1 MIELLGWMGL
11 TASVVIQIYH
21 HYMYSN
27 YDQVYKFIKKRYGSG
42 ADNIE
47 FPSKEDHSQKV
58 KKYSYYTA
66 FCAAGLIIINLYLYS
81 Q

>member
-11 TASVVIQIYH
+11 TASLVIMIYH

-27 YDQVYKFIKKRYGSG
+27 YDQVYKFIKKRYGAG
-42 ADNIE
+42 AENVE
-47 FPSKEDHSQKV
+47 FPSKEDYSQKV

>member
-11 TASVVIQIYH
+11 AASIVMMIYH
-21 HYMYSN
+21 QYMHSN
-27 YDQVYKFIKKRYGSG
+27 YDQVYRFIKKRYGSG

-47 FPSKEDHSQKV
+47 FPSKEDHSQKI

-66 FCAAGLIIINLYLYS
+66 FCAAGLIIINLYS
-81 Q
+81 QYQ